1 MNISKFLIR
10 ASYPNYFMVK
20 LYADCGRD
28 IFEKQNEREG
38 NKPGTVIYSLDGDDT
53 KYEIAPRWYDIFY
66 LLKNTH
72 EKSKHFLSLLIR
84 EEKGD
89 NSVKEELEQL
99 RNKMYD
105 ECKKYVTE
113 HPLQNDIEIVT
124 PTAEQEFTVFDIS
137 YKGRML
143 LELTQQCYSVPD
155 FCILSSKSFHN
166 PYWNALIET
175 AIENLEIMTFS
186 KLGSEENP
194 LVFAIRTAM
203 PQYIPGL
210 MPTLLNVGVT
220 QSAYIGLLKKYPES
234 MANRIYL
241 STLQNIFDMLSLKDV
256 HQSDNNTLPVHLQR
270 EKIDLMEKEIFQTEN
285 GARLLTD
292 AMYQV
297 KTFMNYVRDFYVENQ
312 DSILTFMQGKHAYP
326 SFILHKMVWTVGNDD
341 SYPGVMHSRHSRTGL
356 GTQIESYKNIFGEEI
371 MTGYISSE
379 DTEYFDRSEIK
390 TKFPAIYHFD
400 PLLTKLESRFKSPV
414 TIEFAVETVPG
425 HASLFAV
432 LQLNMSELT
441 GRSALL
447 SSIALYEKG
456 IIAKEDVVKLIR
468 PYHLRQIISDSI
480 DEKSLSKLTF
490 FGKGL
495 NVLPRTA
502 ISAVICFSAAKAS
515 EMKKEGHSV
524 CLCQERFVPE
534 DTITLNEVDA
544 ILSMT
549 PAAIHVV
556 TACRGY
562 GIPAFLNLQSYG
574 IRMDGNK
581 LINSEGIEIHEYDKV
596 TLSSKHKTIYKGE
609 ADFRPAKFMK
619 YLNGEKMELEP
630 KEKPVFENLKSAYTK
645 YQEIINST
653 QTNYI
658 ADIDTLARIIRCD
671 LRENPEKAKEVV
683 NSWYDENANRYIEQ
697 VLESKM
703 GSHQDQSR
711 VFDLLDMEKKIDFFK
726 QVINNCIKQNLSGLR
741 AGSFMLGRFV
751 AKPLPCRFWKD
762 FTPSEIAYML
772 NEYIL
777 YEKYLQVLE
786 EVGETKLTRAHSKR
800 VSEGMHNFTV
810 NTFNLYNFATLM
822 HIGADW
828 DAIKTECRKFDSVQ
842 ENTLLLMQKLSAP
855 IEEVFDLSEPWN
867 RERYERMINENK

>member
-38 NKPGTVIYSLDGDDT
+38 NKPGTVIYNLDGDDT

-89 NSVKEELEQL
+89 SSVKEELEQL

-105 ECKKYVTE
+105 ECKKYVAE

-502 ISAVICFSAAKAS
+502 ISAVICFSATKAS
-515 EMKKEGHSV
+515 EMKKQGHSV

-574 IRMDGNK
+574 IRMEGNK
-581 LINSEGIEIHEYDKV
+581 LINSEGVEIHEYDKV

-630 KEKPVFENLKSAYTK
+630 KEKPVFENLKAAYTK

-671 LRENPEKAKEVV
+671 LKENPEKAKEVV
-683 NSWYDENANRYIEQ
+683 NSWYDDNANRYIEQ

-762 FTPSEIAYML
+762 FTPTEIAYML

-786 EVGETKLTRAHSKR
+786 EVGETKLTRAHSKI

-855 IEEVFDLSEPWN
+855 VEEVFDLSEPWN

>member
-38 NKPGTVIYSLDGDDT
+38 NKPGTVIYNLDGDDT

-89 NSVKEELEQL
+89 SSVKEELEQL

-105 ECKKYVTE
+105 ECKKYVAE

-574 IRMDGNK
+574 IRMEGNK

-619 YLNGEKMELEP
+619 YLNGESMELEP

-671 LRENPEKAKEVV
+671 LKENPEKAKEVV
-683 NSWYDENANRYIEQ
+683 NSWYDDNANRYIEQ

-762 FTPSEIAYML
+762 FTPTEIAYML

-786 EVGETKLTRAHSKR
+786 EVGETKLTRAHSKI

-855 IEEVFDLSEPWN
+855 VEEVFDLSEPWN
-867 RERYERMINENK
+867 RERYERIINENK

>member
-99 RNKMYD
+99 RNKMFD
-105 ECKKYVTE
+105 ECKKYVAE

-166 PYWNALIET
+166 PYWNSLIET

-574 IRMDGNK
+574 IRMEGNK
-581 LINSEGIEIHEYDKV
+581 LINSEGVEIHEYDKV

-630 KEKPVFENLKSAYTK
+630 KEKPVFENLKAAYTK

-671 LRENPEKAKEVV
+671 LRENPQKAKEVV

-726 QVINNCIKQNLSGLR
+726 QVISNCIKQNLSGLR

-762 FTPSEIAYML
+762 FTPTEIAYML

-786 EVGETKLTRAHSKR
+786 EVGETKLTRAHSKI

-828 DAIKTECRKFDSVQ
+828 DAIKTDCRKFDSVQ

-855 IEEVFDLSEPWN
+855 VEEVFDLSEPWY

>member
-89 NSVKEELEQL
+89 SCVKEELEQL

-105 ECKKYVTE
+105 ECKKYVAE

-270 EKIDLMEKEIFQTEN
+270 EKIDMMEKEIFQTEN
-285 GARLLTD
+285 GERLLTD

-414 TIEFAVETVPG
+414 TIEFAVETVPDR
-425 HASLFAV
+425 ASLFAV

-515 EMKKEGHSV
+515 EMKKQGHSV

-574 IRMDGNK
+574 IRMEGNK

-630 KEKPVFENLKSAYTK
+630 KEKPVFENLKAAYTK

-671 LRENPEKAKEVV
+671 LKENPEKAKEVV

-711 VFDLLDMEKKIDFFK
+711 VFDLLDMEKKINFFK
-726 QVINNCIKQNLSGLR
+726 QVISNCIKQNLSGLR

-762 FTPSEIAYML
+762 FTPTEIAYML

-786 EVGETKLTRAHSKR
+786 EVGETKLTRAHSKI
-800 VSEGMHNFTV
+800 VSEGMHNFNV

-855 IEEVFDLSEPWN
+855 VEEVFDLSEPWN

>member
-38 NKPGTVIYSLDGDDT
+38 NKPGTVIYTLEGDDT
-53 KYEIAPRWYDIFY
+53 KHEIAPRWYDIFY
-66 LLKNTH
+66 LLKNNKD
-72 EKSKHFLSLLIR
+72 KSRHFLSLLIR
-84 EEKGD
+84 EEQGD
-89 NSVKEELEQL
+89 NEVKDELETL
-99 RNKMYD
+99 RTAMYN
-105 ECKKYVTE
+105 ECKCYVSE
-113 HPLQNDIEIVT
+113 HPLYEDTSVVT
-124 PTAEQEFTVFDIS
+124 PTTEHEYSVFEIS

-143 LELTQQCYSVPD
+143 WELSQQCYSVPD
-155 FCILSSKSFHN
+155 FCILSATSFHAQN
-166 PYWNALIET
+166 WDTLIEH
-175 AIENLEIMTFS
+175 AIENLEVMTFS
-186 KLGSEENP
+186 QLGSAEEP

-210 MPTLLNVGVT
+210 MPTLLNIGVT
-220 QSAYIGLLKKYPES
+220 QDAYIGLLKKYPEN

-241 STLQNIFDMLSLKDV
+241 STLQNIFDMLSLKEE

-270 EKIDLMEKEIFQTEN
+270 EKIERMEREIQQTEE
-285 GARLLTD
+285 GSLLLSD

-326 SFILHKMVWTVGNDD
+326 SFILHKMVWTVGNDE

-400 PLLTKLESRFKSPV
+400 PLLTKLENRFKSPV
-414 TIEFAVETVPG
+414 TIEFAVETVPNR
-425 HASLFAV
+425 ASLFAV

-447 SSIALYEKG
+447 SSIAMYERG
-456 IIAKEDVVKLIR
+456 IIEKEDVVRLIR

-502 ISAVICFSAAKAS
+502 ITAVICFSAAKAS
-515 EMKKEGHSV
+515 EMKKQGCSV
-524 CLCQERFVPE
+524 CLCQERFIPE

-574 IRMDGNK
+574 IRMEGNT
-581 LINSEGIEIHEYDKV
+581 LINSQGTVIREGDKI
-596 TLSSKHKTIYKGE
+596 TLSSKHQTIYIGE
-609 ADFRPAKFMK
+609 ADFRPARFMK
-619 YLNGEKMELEP
+619 YLNGENVVLEG
-630 KEKPVFENLKSAYTK
+630 KEKPVFENLKEAYTK
-645 YQEIINST
+645 YQAIINST

-658 ADIDTLARIIRCD
+658 ADIDTLARLIRCD
-671 LRENPEKAKEVV
+671 LKEHPEKAKEVV
-683 NSWYDENANRYIEQ
+683 NSWYDDNADLYIAQ

-711 VFDLLDMEKKIDFFK
+711 VFDLLDMDKKINFFK
-726 QVINNCIKQNLSGLR
+726 RVIHKCIEQNLSGLS

-751 AKPLPCRFWKD
+751 AKPLPYRFWLD
-762 FTPSEIAYML
+762 FDTTEVAYML
-772 NEYIL
+772 NEYVL

-786 EVGETKLTRAHSKR
+786 EVGETKLTRAHSKI
-800 VSEGMHNFTV
+800 VSEGMHNFNI
-810 NTFNLYNFATLM
+810 NTFDLYNFATLM
-822 HIGADW
+822 RVEMDW
-828 DAIKTECRKFDSVQ
+828 KKVQAECKKFDSVQ
-842 ENTLLLMQKLSAP
+842 DNTLLLIQKLSCST
-855 IEEVFDLSEPWN
+855 EDVFDLSIPWN
-867 RERYERMINENK
+867 RERYERIIKDNE

>member
-38 NKPGTVIYSLDGDDT
+38 NKPGTVIYNLDGDDT

-89 NSVKEELEQL
+89 SSVKEELEQL

-105 ECKKYVTE
+105 ECKKYVAE

-574 IRMDGNK
+574 IRMEGNK
-581 LINSEGIEIHEYDKV
+581 LINSEGVEIHEYDKV

-671 LRENPEKAKEVV
+671 LKENPEKAKEVV
-683 NSWYDENANRYIEQ
+683 NSWYDDNANRYIEQ

-762 FTPSEIAYML
+762 FTPTEIAYML

-786 EVGETKLTRAHSKR
+786 EVGETKLTRAHSKI

-855 IEEVFDLSEPWN
+855 VEEVFDLSEPWN

>member
-38 NKPGTVIYSLDGDDT
+38 NKPGTVIYTLEGDDT
-53 KYEIAPRWYDIFY
+53 KHEIAPRWYDIFY
-66 LLKNTH
+66 LLKNEH
-72 EKSKHFLSLLIR
+72 HKSKHFLSLLIR
-84 EEKGD
+84 EEQGD
-89 NSVKEELEQL
+89 TSVREELERL
-99 RNKMYD
+99 RTTMYD
-105 ECKKYVTE
+105 RCKEYVDS

-124 PTAEQEFTVFDIS
+124 PTAEQEYSVFDIS

-155 FCILSSKSFHN
+155 FCILSSLSFHN
-166 PYWNALIET
+166 PYWNSLVET
-175 AIENLEIMTFS
+175 AIENLEVMTFS
-186 KLGSEENP
+186 KLGSDDNP

-210 MPTLLNVGVT
+210 MPTLLNIGVT
-220 QSAYIGLLKKYPES
+220 QNAYKGLLKRYPES

-241 STLQNIFDMLSLKDV
+241 STLQNIFDMLSLKEE
-256 HQSDNNTLPVHLQR
+256 HQSDNNTLPVNLQR
-270 EKIDLMEKEIFQTEN
+270 EKIERMESEIRQAQT
-285 GARLLTD
+285 GSQLLTD

-326 SFILHKMVWTVGNDD
+326 SFILHKMVWTVGNDE
-341 SYPGVMHSRHSRTGL
+341 SYPGVMHSRHSRTGR

-390 TKFPAIYHFD
+390 TKFPAVYHFD
-400 PLLTKLESRFKSPV
+400 PLLTKLETRFKSPV
-414 TIEFAVETVPG
+414 TIEFAVETVPDR
-425 HASLFAV
+425 ASLFAV

-447 SSIALYEKG
+447 SSIAMYEKG
-456 IIAKEDVVKLIR
+456 IINKEDVVQLIR

-502 ISAVICFSAAKAS
+502 ITAVICFSAAKAS
-515 EMKKEGHSV
+515 EMKKQGYSV
-524 CLCQERFVPE
+524 CLCQERFIPE

-574 IRMDGNK
+574 IRMEGNS
-581 LINSEGIEIHEYDKV
+581 LVNDTGLVIGEGDKI
-596 TLSSKHKTIYKGE
+596 TLSSKHQTIYIGE
-609 ADFRPAKFMK
+609 ADFRPARFMK
-619 YLNGEKMELEP
+619 YLNGENVVLEG
-630 KEKPVFENLKSAYTK
+630 KEKPVFENLKTAYTK

-671 LRENPEKAKEVV
+671 LKENPEKAKEVV
-683 NSWYDENANRYIEQ
+683 NSWYDENANRYIHQ

-711 VFDLLDMEKKIDFFK
+711 VFDLLDMTKKIDFFR
-726 QVINNCIKQNLSGLR
+726 QVISNCIKQNLSGLS

-751 AKPLPCRFWKD
+751 AKPLPCRFWSD
-762 FTPSEIAYML
+762 FTPREVAYML

-786 EVGETKLTRAHSKR
+786 EVGETKLTRAHSKI
-800 VSEGMHNFTV
+800 VSEGMHNFNI
-810 NTFNLYNFATLM
+810 NTFNLFNFATLI
-822 HIGADW
+822 HVGIDW
-828 DAIKTECRKFDSVQ
+828 NAVEAECRKFDSVQ
-842 ENTLLLMQKLSAP
+842 ENTLLLIQKLSRPA
-855 IEEVFDLSEPWN
+855 EEVFDLSQPWN
-867 RERYERMINENK
+867 RDRYNRMIQEL

>member
-38 NKPGTVIYSLDGDDT
+38 NKPGTVIYNLEGDNT
-53 KYEIAPRWYDIFY
+53 NYEIAPRWYDIFY
-66 LLKNTH
+66 LLKNNND
-72 EKSKHFLSLLIR
+72 KSKNFLSLLIR

-89 NSVKEELEQL
+89 SSVKEELERL
-99 RNKMYD
+99 RDKMYN
-105 ECKKYVTE
+105 ECKEYVTE
-113 HPLQNDIEIVT
+113 HPLQNDTEIVT
-124 PTAEQEFTVFDIS
+124 PTAEQEFSVFDIS

-155 FCILSSKSFHN
+155 FCILSSVSFHN
-166 PYWNALIET
+166 PYWNNLIET

-186 KLGSEENP
+186 QLGSEDNP

-210 MPTLLNVGVT
+210 MPTLLNIGVT
-220 QSAYIGLLKKYPES
+220 ESAYIGLLKKYPES

-241 STLQNIFDMLSLKDV
+241 STLQNIFDMLSLKET

-270 EKIDLMEKEIFQTEN
+270 EKIERMKKEISKTEK
-285 GARLLTD
+285 GIQLLSN

-326 SFILHKMVWTVGNDD
+326 SFILHKMVWTVGNDE

-414 TIEFAVETVPG
+414 TIEFAVETVPDR
-425 HASLFAV
+425 ASLFAV

-456 IIAKEDVVKLIR
+456 IITKEDVVKLIR

-502 ISAVICFSAAKAS
+502 ISAVICFSATKAS
-515 EMKKEGHSV
+515 EMKKQGHSV

-574 IRMDGNK
+574 IRMEGNK

-596 TLSSKHKTIYKGE
+596 TLSSKHQTIYIGE

-619 YLNGEKMELEP
+619 YLNGENIKLEP
-630 KEKPVFENLKSAYTK
+630 KEKPVFENLKTAYTK

-671 LRENPEKAKEVV
+671 LKENPEKAKEVV
-683 NSWYDENANRYIEQ
+683 NSWYDENANRYIVQ

-711 VFDLLDMEKKIDFFK
+711 VFDLLDMKKKIDFFK
-726 QVINNCIKQNLSGLR
+726 QVIHNCIKQNLSGLN

-751 AKPLPCRFWKD
+751 AKPLPCRFWQD
-762 FTPSEIAYML
+762 FNPTEIAYML

-786 EVGETKLTRAHSKR
+786 EVGETKLTRAHSKI
-800 VSEGMHNFTV
+800 VSEGMHDFNV

-822 HIGADW
+822 HVGVDW
-828 DAIKTECRKFDSVQ
+828 EAIKTECKKFDSCQ
-842 ENTLLLMQKLSAP
+842 ENTLLLIQKLSGP
-855 IEEVFDLSEPWN
+855 VEEVFDLSQPWN
-867 RERYERMINENK
+867 RDRYERMINDNK

>member
-38 NKPGTVIYSLDGDDT
+38 NKPGTVIYNLDGDDT

-105 ECKKYVTE
+105 ECKKYVAE

-574 IRMDGNK
+574 IRMEGNK
-581 LINSEGIEIHEYDKV
+581 LINSEGVEIHEYDKV

-762 FTPSEIAYML
+762 FTPTEIAYML

-786 EVGETKLTRAHSKR
+786 EVGETKLTRAHSKI

-822 HIGADW
+822 YIGADW

-855 IEEVFDLSEPWN
+855 VEEVFDLSEPWN
-867 RERYERMINENK
+867 RERYERIINENK

>member
-38 NKPGTVIYSLDGDDT
+38 NKPGTVIYNLDGDDT

-89 NSVKEELEQL
+89 SSVKEELEQL

-105 ECKKYVTE
+105 ECKKYVAE

-574 IRMDGNK
+574 IRMEGNK

-671 LRENPEKAKEVV
+671 LKENPEKAKEVV
-683 NSWYDENANRYIEQ
+683 NSWYDDNANRYIEQ

-762 FTPSEIAYML
+762 FTPTEIAYML

-786 EVGETKLTRAHSKR
+786 EVGETKLTRAHSKI